1 MLRIRIRAIPLS
13 FSCDYLS
20 DMPWKMDLFWKL
32 LFAQKLKLGDFYSF
46 LEEKVLKIETFF
58 DMRLS
63 ENSTAAEVFSR
74 LNRWP

>member
-1 MLRIRIRAIPLS
+1 M
-13 FSCDYLS
+13 
-20 DMPWKMDLFWKL
+20 
-32 LFAQKLKLGDFYSF
+32 
-46 LEEKVLKIETFF
+46 LKIETFF

>member
-32 LFAQKLKLGDFYSF
+32 LFAQLKLGDFYSF
-46 LEEKVLKIETFF
+46 LEGKSAK
-58 DMRLS
+58 
-63 ENSTAAEVFSR
+63 N
-74 LNRWP
+74 